1 MQDIRLRIAAAAL
14 LSYAAFAGISGAGL
28 AAVWLL
34 FFSHRGYMLTRIRRI
49 FPLLAVIT
57 FFAIVLEL
65 TGGGG
70 VDYGIRMTVLVV
82 TGLWLYCEY
91 RNGEFLQFGTW
102 LLGEGTGFE
111 LGILAEMGMQS
122 LDMLVVDYDR
132 IRQAQALK
140 GIHRGIRSLVPAGTV
155 LISGALARAEETAE
169 LMAVRGYRRGGTL
182 RLTFVTPE
190 YDIVAGSA
198 ALCVAG
204 IAFILR

>member
-1 MQDIRLRIAAAAL
+1 
-14 LSYAAFAGISGAGL
+14 
-28 AAVWLL
+28 
-34 FFSHRGYMLTRIRRI
+34 
-49 FPLLAVIT
+49 
-57 FFAIVLEL
+57 
-65 TGGGG
+65 
-70 VDYGIRMTVLVV
+70 
-82 TGLWLYCEY
+82 
-91 RNGEFLQFGTW
+91 
-102 LLGEGTGFE
+102 
-111 LGILAEMGMQS
+111 MQS